1 LLLIYRNTGMSKTII
16 VLLLGAT
23 GLFAAEAGKEK
34 TSYTEDFKKDTFGPK
49 ALLRTA
55 GGAVL
60 GQITNKPDE
69 WGRGVAGLGKRFA
82 SGFATHIVRNT
93 IAYPVAAA
101 LHEDLHYHKST
112 SPNFGPRLEH
122 ALVSTVWT
130 QKTTTGQGTVAVGN
144 LTGTVGGALISRLW
158 QPASIRTFSSGFSSA
173 GISLGGQA
181 AVNVVREFWPDKKK
195 TSGQHLRKN

>member
-1 LLLIYRNTGMSKTII
+1 MCKSTTV
-16 VLLLGAT
+16 VLLFAAS

-34 TSYTEDFKKDTFGPK
+34 TTYTEDYKKDTFGPK

-69 WGRGVAGLGKRFA
+69 WGRGVAGFGKRFA
-82 SGFATHIVRNT
+82 SGFGTHIARNS

-130 QKTTTGQGTVAVGN
+130 QKTTTRRGTVAVGN
-144 LTGTVGGALISRLW
+144 ISGTFGGALISRFW
-158 QPASIRTFSSGFSSA
+158 QPASLRTFGSGFSSA
-173 GISLGGQA
+173 GVSLGGQA
-181 AVNVVREFWPDKKK
+181 AVNVVREFWPEKKNP
-195 TSGQHLRKN
+195 TGQALRKN